1 VTGAA
6 ILPLM
11 VLDVVI
17 SIATRLP
24 GGSAVEAPAPLQLVA
39 QLVGKCYS
47 SRSDGFMLGGKSS
60 VRLNPHK
67 QVRLAR
73 LLLDRSCD
81 APITIE
87 DLSREVALSP
97 YYLIRAFRHVYK
109 QTPHQYLVGQRI
121 ARAKEL
127 LRNSDLSITEIC
139 AAVGFES
146 LGSFSTL
153 FRKVAGL
160 SPRAYR
166 ISSQPT
172 PNPTYIPLCAC
183 WLHGIKDQPD
193 L

>member
-1 VTGAA
+1 
-6 ILPLM
+6 
-11 VLDVVI
+11 
-17 SIATRLP
+17 
-24 GGSAVEAPAPLQLVA
+24 
-39 QLVGKCYS
+39 
-47 SRSDGFMLGGKSS
+47 

-73 LLLDRSCD
+73 LLLDRSYH

-97 YYLIRAFRHVYK
+97 FYLIRAFRRVYR

-121 ARAKEL
+121 GRAKEL

-153 FRKVAGL
+153 FRKVAGV

-166 ISSQPT
+166 LSSRPT
-172 PNPTYIPLCAC
+172 PNPTYIPLCVC
-183 WLHGIKDQPD
+183 LLHGIEDQPD

>member
-1 VTGAA
+1 
-6 ILPLM
+6 M
-11 VLDVVI
+11 
-17 SIATRLP
+17 
-24 GGSAVEAPAPLQLVA
+24 
-39 QLVGKCYS
+39 
-47 SRSDGFMLGGKSS
+47 RS
-60 VRLNPHK
+60 NPHL

-73 LLLDRSCD
+73 HLLDRRYD

-97 YYLIRAFRHVYK
+97 YYLIRAFRHAYK

-121 ARAKEL
+121 SRAKEL

-139 AAVGFES
+139 AAVGYES

-160 SPRAYR
+160 SPSAYR

-172 PNPTYIPLCAC
+172 PNPTYIPLCIC
-183 WLHGIKDQPD
+183 VLHGIEDQPD
-193 L
+193 I

>member
-1 VTGAA
+1 
-6 ILPLM
+6 
-11 VLDVVI
+11 VI
-17 SIATRLP
+17 AFCW
-24 GGSAVEAPAPLQLVA
+24 E
-39 QLVGKCYS
+39 
-47 SRSDGFMLGGKSS
+47 KSS
-60 VRLNPHK
+60 VRLNP

-73 LLLDRSCD
+73 LLLDRNYD

-97 YYLIRAFRHVYK
+97 YYLIRTFRHVYK

-153 FRKVAGL
+153 FRKAAGL

-166 ISSQPT
+166 ISSPSQPA
-172 PNPTYIPLCAC
+172 PNPAYIPFCAC
-183 WLHGIKDQPD
+183 LLHGIKDQPD

>member
-1 VTGAA
+1 MHV
-6 ILPLM
+6 
-11 VLDVVI
+11 
-17 SIATRLP
+17 
-24 GGSAVEAPAPLQLVA
+24 
-39 QLVGKCYS
+39 
-47 SRSDGFMLGGKSS
+47 
-60 VRLNPHK
+60 NPHK

-73 LLLDRSCD
+73 LLLNRSYNT
-81 APITIE
+81 PITIE

-121 ARAKEL
+121 AKAKEL

-153 FRKVAGL
+153 FRKVAGIAP
-160 SPRAYR
+160 SAYR
-166 ISSQPT
+166 VSCHPT
-172 PNPTYIPLCAC
+172 PTPAYIPFCICL
-183 WLHGIKDQPD
+183 LHGIEDQSN